1 MGWDWLT
8 NFTYSWRFALRV
20 VVKAALLF
28 IVINVLFALFNP
40 IPTLGNISL
49 YNTLLKGR
57 DRLPYGEVPA
67 SYNLSLNSL
76 DAMFASHRV
85 STPKPSD
92 EYRVLVMG
100 DSAVW
105 GILLDNPDTLA
116 GSLNAAQLEADG
128 RTVRAYNI
136 GHPIMSVTKDLMLLD
151 YAMRYQPDMIL
162 WFVTLESL
170 PYSEQL
176 EPPLLINNPERV
188 RALIEAHQL
197 PLDPADVPD
206 NSDIF
211 AQTLIGQ
218 RRALAD
224 WLRLQVYGF
233 AWNNTG
239 IDQVYGDYT
248 PRSNDFQPDDTWKSF
263 SEQSP
268 FSVADLA
275 FEVLDAGHELAAD
288 VPMLIINEP
297 IYIADGENSDI
308 RYNFWY
314 PRWAYDEYRR
324 LLQAHAEQNNWH
336 YLDLWDAIAAP
347 EFTDSP
353 VHLTPQGSR
362 RLSELVSEV
371 IIEIAN

>member
-20 VVKAALLF
+20 ILKAALLF
-28 IVINVLFALFNP
+28 IVINVLFALINP

-49 YNTLLKGR
+49 YNTVITGR

-67 SYNLSLNSL
+67 SYNLSLSSL
-76 DAMFASHRV
+76 EAMFASHSV
-85 STPKPSD
+85 STAKPSD
-92 EYRVLVMG
+92 EYRVLVLG

-116 GSLNAAQLEADG
+116 GYLTAAQLQANG
-128 RTVRAYNI
+128 RVVRAYNI

-162 WFVTLESL
+162 WLVTLESL

-188 RALIEAHQL
+188 HALIETYQL
-197 PLDPADVPD
+197 PLDPANVPN
-206 NSDIF
+206 NSDF
-211 AQTLIGQ
+211 LGQTLVGQ
-218 RRALAD
+218 RRAIAD

-233 AWNNTG
+233 AWNSTG

-248 PRSNDFQPDDTWKSF
+248 PRSNDFQLDDTWKTF
-263 SEQSP
+263 SASTP
-268 FSVADLA
+268 FTADDLA
-275 FEVLDAGHELAAD
+275 FEVLDAGHTLAAT
-288 VPMLIINEP
+288 VPMIIINEP
-297 IYIADGENSDI
+297 IYIAAGENSDI

-314 PRWAYDEYRR
+314 PRWGYDEYRQ
-324 LLQAHAEQNNWH
+324 LFQAHADQNNWH
-336 YLDLWDAIAAP
+336 YLDLWDVIAP
-347 EFTDSP
+347 QEFTDSP

-362 RLSELVSEV
+362 RLSELISEV